1 MRPLAERQADAKARA
16 KNGVRMSDEMT
27 EYFAQCPHCCG
38 TYRSERYLTA
48 WLWAWLHHLRC
59 YVLRIDL

>member
-1 MRPLAERQADAKARA
+1 MP
-16 KNGVRMSDEMT
+16 DEMT
-27 EYFAQCPHCCG
+27 EYFAQCPHCYS
-38 TYRSERYLTA
+38 TYRSERYIMA